1 MNTMNNRFN
10 NFNFFDPCGHH
21 HFESIDDLFDRF
33 TYARYTNIASE
44 MTPGRKAHLSG
55 GSVEYGTHYTLFLT
69 DGDRYTEI
77 DWWIYNSEDKAKKGF
92 DSELQAFY
100 EQYGKRSPDEYS
112 YCFMSDGMV
121 RLEIDKKINFDMWY
135 QEEPVL

>member
-1 MNTMNNRFN
+1 MKKVWALRRELINWETA
-10 NFNFFDPCGHH
+10 D
-21 HFESIDDLFDRF
+21 
-33 TYARYTNIASE
+33 
-44 MTPGRKAHLSG
+44 
-55 GSVEYGTHYTLFLT
+55 
-69 DGDRYTEI
+69 TEI

-100 EQYGKRSPDEYS
+100 ERFGKRSPDEYS